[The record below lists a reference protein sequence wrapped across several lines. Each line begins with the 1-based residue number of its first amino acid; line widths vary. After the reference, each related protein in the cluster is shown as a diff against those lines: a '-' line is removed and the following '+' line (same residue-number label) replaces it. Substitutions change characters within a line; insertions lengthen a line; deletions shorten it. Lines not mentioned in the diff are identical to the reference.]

1 MHGVQEL
8 LGVQPKWFDAGAKD
22 YGFPPLALLSLEFLL
37 LGFLE
42 LKRYQGFKKTGKV
55 HYQVS
60 ISGQPSESFNG
71 LYIKMAERHIL
82 CRGQNVNIHNCIL
95 VRGFRILLLFG
106 CLPARSDVETVLLIA
121 CDGWDFGCGAVWTAG
136 LVPL

>member
-1 MHGVQEL
+1 MQEL

-55 HYQVS
+55 TAPAAPLALRCRQAFRTSSQHCGLLVMM
-60 ISGQPSESFNG
+60 IS
-71 LYIKMAERHIL
+71 
-82 CRGQNVNIHNCIL
+82 
-95 VRGFRILLLFG
+95 
-106 CLPARSDVETVLLIA
+106 
-121 CDGWDFGCGAVWTAG
+121 
-136 LVPL
+136 

>member
-1 MHGVQEL
+1 MLGQVRPYTVVFTSLFLTNKSQLPRSALWCPEQSLRSGFMLADGAAIAPSCTSCRSASLACVAKSSSMLKQVQLCTPYLHTLQEL

-55 HYQVS
+55 T
-60 ISGQPSESFNG
+60 
-71 LYIKMAERHIL
+71 A
-82 CRGQNVNIHNCIL
+82 
-95 VRGFRILLLFG
+95 
-106 CLPARSDVETVLLIA
+106 PAVI
-121 CDGWDFGCGAVWTAG
+121 
-136 LVPL
+136 

>member
-1 MHGVQEL
+1 MDLVFLKTGQALPKQLHQCAGELCCIHDVNVSCGMPHRWACKGLHAVCVMRFAVCRIHIAQVCCTLQEL

-55 HYQVS
+55 
-60 ISGQPSESFNG
+60 
-71 LYIKMAERHIL
+71 R
-82 CRGQNVNIHNCIL
+82 QNV
-95 VRGFRILLLFG
+95 
-106 CLPARSDVETVLLIA
+106 
-121 CDGWDFGCGAVWTAG
+121 AG
-136 LVPL
+136 PQ